1 MVSDPHS
8 ELGSQIVLQG
18 MFDQLS
24 IIPLT
29 QFFSHFIVRM
39 NYLGECLSVDCVQ
52 WVQSG
57 DPRLCIPTGSLM
69 MGQLLAQSHALRLL
83 HGSKQQSIVLN
94 RAAAHRVTATD
105 TCFDWP
111 DAAAV
116 YYLSGVS
123 SLN

>member
-1 MVSDPHS
+1 MVSDPHN

-24 IIPLT
+24 IIRLT
-29 QFFSHFIVRM
+29 QLFSYFIVRM

-57 DPRLCIPTGSLM
+57 DPRLCLLTGSLV
-69 MGQLLAQSHALRLL
+69 MGQLLAQAQALRLL
-83 HGSKQQSIVLN
+83 HDSKQQSILLN